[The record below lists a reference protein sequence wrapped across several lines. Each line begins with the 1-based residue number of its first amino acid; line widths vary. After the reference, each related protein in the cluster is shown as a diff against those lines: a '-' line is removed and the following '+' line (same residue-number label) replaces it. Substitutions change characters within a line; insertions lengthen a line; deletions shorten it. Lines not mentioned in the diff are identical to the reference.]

1 MLLTSCV
8 LCWTRAFRG
17 PFHVQQHGPVAL
29 DSHGKNIGAVSIL
42 PKVYLEIA
50 ENFVDGGHKKRS
62 DGVLVGLPIGPEL
75 KMEPYFVAPSFGSHN
90 NRNIS
95 VYAGQTAY
103 LDCRVRNLGAK
114 RVSWVRHKGVT
125 ILAVGTTTFTSDERI
140 SSRYNDDNGR
150 FSLKIKNVAP
160 KDTGTY
166 ECQISTKPTKVWF
179 VHLNVLNAKANILG
193 EKTVLVEINSELNL
207 TCVVEAS
214 IQNLNKDLEIKWFKD
229 DKVIMRHGGSYIA
242 STSHLESN
250 RLISNLIVTNVE
262 MKDSGNYTCRS
273 SITSTQSTVKV
284 IYLIKV

>member
-1 MLLTSCV
+1 MLFVRRES
-8 LCWTRAFRG
+8 
-17 PFHVQQHGPVAL
+17 
-29 DSHGKNIGAVSIL
+29 KNDT
-42 PKVYLEIA
+42 VYERIHEDFVNVESLIIHIQKRINDPDIHDYEINTK
-50 ENFVDGGHKKRS
+50 E
-62 DGVLVGLPIGPEL
+62 
-75 KMEPYFVAPSFGSHN
+75 
-90 NRNIS
+90 
-95 VYAGQTAY
+95 
-103 LDCRVRNLGAK
+103 
-114 RVSWVRHKGVT
+114 VSWVRHKGVT

-284 IYLIKV
+284 